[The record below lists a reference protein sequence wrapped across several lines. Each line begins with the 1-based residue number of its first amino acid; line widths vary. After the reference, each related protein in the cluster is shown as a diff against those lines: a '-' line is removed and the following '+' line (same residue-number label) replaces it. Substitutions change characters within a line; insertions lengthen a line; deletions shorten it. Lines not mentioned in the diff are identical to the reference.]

1 MATATKAATNWTKFS
16 FRFFI
21 VTSRRRNA
29 VTPSV
34 VTPSAVTQVVTSH
47 RTLASPKRSGS
58 LSEIFEMS
66 CFGFGWK
73 VVEDLWS

>member
-16 FRFFI
+16 FLFFI

-29 VTPSV
+29 